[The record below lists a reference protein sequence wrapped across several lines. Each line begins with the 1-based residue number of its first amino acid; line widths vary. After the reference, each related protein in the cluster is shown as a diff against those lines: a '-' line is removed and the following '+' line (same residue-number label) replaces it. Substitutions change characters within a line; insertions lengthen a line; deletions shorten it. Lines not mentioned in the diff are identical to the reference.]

1 MAKLSDLVRLRD
13 NHFITIQ
20 GEKVPAAFTFASID
34 AIESAYGQG
43 YKTFEKDLNI
53 MLKRKVIHRD
63 QKTMKLIWALVYG
76 LLVGGGTETTFDEM
90 NRAIPFSEIP
100 SVIQEAMDI
109 LNEQNF
115 QLSDI
120 KK

>member
-20 GEKVPAAFTFASID
+20 GAKVPAAFTFASID

-43 YKTFEKDLNI
+43 YKIFEKDLNL

>member
-43 YKTFEKDLNI
+43 YK
-53 MLKRKVIHRD
+53 
-63 QKTMKLIWALVYG
+63 A
-76 LLVGGGTETTFDEM
+76 
-90 NRAIPFSEIP
+90 
-100 SVIQEAMDI
+100 
-109 LNEQNF
+109 
-115 QLSDI
+115 
-120 KK
+120 